1 MIAYIVLIILFI
13 VYLLFLW
20 IKRPERKKIKYKA
33 VSAGAV
39 EINQNSKI
47 SLCKNIYDAN
57 LKVDGQRI
65 DANDYDVYIVVG
77 NSMSIANVH
86 EGDFVLVKD
95 LIGSDKYNLASD
107 NILLFEIDRGKDLES
122 HCYDNIEYK
131 LRQFITYVNG
141 RDDFDNWFSDKFNN
155 TQYVDIFRQKE
166 NIKQKYDKCIEK
178 YNQNNNNNNN
188 DNESIM
194 FLLSKTYNTT
204 TREINYSFHPIKFL
218 KGVVKYVVDGKDI
231 SC

>member
-1 MIAYIVLIILFI
+1 MVTYIILIILFI

-20 IKRPERKKIKYKA
+20 IKRPEKRKTKYRV

-39 EINQNSKI
+39 GINQNSKI

-77 NSMSIANVH
+77 DSMSIANIYN
-86 EGDFVLVKD
+86 GYFVLVKD

-107 NILLFEIDRGKDLES
+107 NILLFEIDRSKDLEN
-122 HCYDNIEYK
+122 HYYDNVEYK
-131 LRQFITYVNG
+131 LRQFITYVN
-141 RDDFDNWFSDKFNN
+141 DKDNFDNWFNDKFDNV
-155 TQYVDIFRQKE
+155 QYVDIFQQKE
-166 NIKQKYDKCIEK
+166 NIKKKYNKCVEK
-178 YNQNNNNNNN
+178 YTQNNN
-188 DNESIM
+188 DDIIL
-194 FLLSKTYNTT
+194 LLSKTYNTT
-204 TREINYSFHPIKFL
+204 TREINYSFHPVKFL
-218 KGVVKYVVDGKDI
+218 KGVVKYVVNGNDI